1 MIKFGG
7 GEENPSNFRLKCRIY
22 SKIIGYLE
30 GCLTPMSETD
40 SRGGLYLVIVG
51 KSRTWMF
58 RYKRR
63 GKGHWMGLGPDSLVS
78 LATARDAAI
87 DARRLLRQGVE
98 AGLVVQN
105 SGAERLAVCGMP
117 STGVSNPTAR
127 GQTASMEQ
135 AVAGGHPTARGQRG

>member
-1 MIKFGG
+1 
-7 GEENPSNFRLKCRIY
+7 
-22 SKIIGYLE
+22 
-30 GCLTPMSETD
+30 MSETD

-135 AVAGGHPTARGQRG
+135 AVAGGHPTARGQGVRMGLSAPPRTPAARGQTAGKRQGKPVAAPGR